1 MINALSVAI
10 FFVPKES
17 TTYLF
22 TRDQKFRIRLVT
34 DFSRTRCVFTT
45 YSDGTVIV
53 QVILSARLALPPRFT
68 LDVDAF
74 VPQGK
79 GEQLTPA
86 VRTYFTP
93 GVVTDDTASPHHGHT
108 NLSWCASHSH
118 PGKEPK
124 CTPTPH
130 PHPST
135 VVIAHQLFSH

>member
-1 MINALSVAI
+1 VINALSVARPERI
-10 FFVPKES
+10 FFVVPKES

-68 LDVDAF
+68 L
-74 VPQGK
+74 
-79 GEQLTPA
+79 EL
-86 VRTYFTP
+86 TP

-135 VVIAHQLFSH
+135 VVIAHELFSH

>member
-1 MINALSVAI
+1 MCIRYVLF

-74 VPQGK
+74 VPEGK

-86 VRTYFTP
+86 VHLQCVRT
-93 GVVTDDTASPHHGHT
+93 
-108 NLSWCASHSH
+108 
-118 PGKEPK
+118 
-124 CTPTPH
+124 
-130 PHPST
+130 
-135 VVIAHQLFSH
+135 